1 MKATITVIKVSAV
14 AAVVTGFIAGC
25 STPTI
30 PVTMNVAGEIKLNG
44 VSKIALADFN
54 TLDGDAFSGAVA
66 ADAETCALVKSA
78 VASSFYASPM

>member
-1 MKATITVIKVSAV
+1 MKAKYTAVKVAAV
-14 AAVVTGFIAGC
+14 AAVVAGLIAGC

-66 ADAETCALVKSA
+66 ADA
-78 VASSFYASPM
+78 